1 MKRKNTKKAIAAVM
15 FAAVIL
21 FTASCQL
28 ITTEPSETEGNI
40 IISKDPVYTVA
51 ETTEAEATAAA
62 TEAEAT
68 TVPTETTREVVAV
81 SPAYENPLT
90 KTAAERDP
98 SGLRPMAV
106 VIDNNQHALPHQTG
120 LAARTLHISGTA
132 R

>member
-62 TEAEAT
+62 THPFAAKPATPPIGSAEA
-68 TVPTETTREVVAV
+68 VHHV
-81 SPAYENPLT
+81 T
-90 KTAAERDP
+90 KHRA
-98 SGLRPMAV
+98 
-106 VIDNNQHALPHQTG
+106 
-120 LAARTLHISGTA
+120 TA
-132 R
+132 RAANRA